1 VQLSFAEREQ
11 IELKDLAERLQ
22 QLGRVEV
29 NPYLLRLHVDEF
41 VLTVFS
47 DGRAIVSGTEEIA
60 VARKLY
66 AQYLGS

>member
-1 VQLSFAEREQ
+1 MQLSFPKRET
-11 IELKDLAERLQ
+11 IVLKDLAERLQ
-22 QLGRVEV
+22 DIGRVEV

-41 VLTVFS
+41 VLTVFP